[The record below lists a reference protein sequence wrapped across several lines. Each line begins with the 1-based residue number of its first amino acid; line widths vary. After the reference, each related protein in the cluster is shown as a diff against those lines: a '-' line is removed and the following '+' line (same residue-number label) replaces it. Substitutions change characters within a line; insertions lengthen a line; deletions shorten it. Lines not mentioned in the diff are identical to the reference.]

1 VASPVNRASG
11 HHHGDLRNA
20 LEEAALALVSERG
33 PRGFTLAE
41 ASRRAGVSVAAPYKH
56 YADRDALLA
65 SLALRGY
72 REQRRRFAAAVADA
86 ADPAGQLAAFATA
99 YVSFAAEE
107 RSLFEITFAAGLD
120 KARYPELSE
129 AGNAVLAVLTSPARQ
144 LRDNPDDALELVLT
158 VAASAHGLA
167 VFLLEG
173 VFGPLLPALP
183 KTRERAAA
191 AARTLAHGDSPADLD
206 GRRPDQHDQGPGTGV
221 LHQG

>member
-1 VASPVNRASG
+1 MALSVNRPSG

-72 REQRRRFAAAVADA
+72 REQRQRFASAVAGVS
-86 ADPAGQLAAFATA
+86 DPAGQLAAFASA
-99 YVSFAAEE
+99 YVTFAVEE

-120 KARYPELSE
+120 KASYPELSE
-129 AGNAVLAVLTSPARQ
+129 ARSAVLSVLTSPAGQ
-144 LRDNPDDALELVLT
+144 LRGDPADALDLVLT

-173 VFGPLLPALP
+173 VFGSVPDALS
-183 KTRERAAA
+183 KTRERAEST
-191 AARTLAHGDSPADLD
+191 ARRLAGQSGGGLRDSVPPACA
-206 GRRPDQHDQGPGTGV
+206 P
-221 LHQG
+221 